1 MGTEKIEL
9 PWWPRERPPAR
20 ERAPL
25 TRAEIVDAAIRMI
38 DRDGL
43 EALSMRR
50 LAEACKVSV
59 TSLYWRVQNKEELLE
74 LVVDA
79 LAGEVNALY
88 ASSHGRSWRE
98 NAATFARAV
107 RAVVREDHP
116 QAAILFLPRMALGP
130 NVLDGMDLLLAAL
143 RQAGLEGEP
152 LYFAY
157 WSVLTYAYGAAIRE
171 AATVTSD
178 PGPRDTASRDLA
190 AVLSPERFANVLAVA
205 PVIARGDPAAQ
216 FEYGL
221 QRLLDGIAL
230 SLGETKE

>member
-1 MGTEKIEL
+1 MGTDKIQL
-9 PWWPRERPPAR
+9 PWWPQERLPAR

-25 TRAEIVDAAIRMI
+25 TRSEIVNAAIEVI

-50 LAEACKVSV
+50 LAEELSASV
-59 TSLYWRVQNKEELLE
+59 TSLYWRVQNKDELLE

-79 LAGEVNALY
+79 LAGEVNVRY
-88 ASSHGRSWRE
+88 QSSPGRSWRE
-98 NAATFARAV
+98 NATTFARAV
-107 RAVVREDHP
+107 RMVVREEHP
-116 QAAILFLPRMALGP
+116 RAAILFLPRMALGP
-130 NVLDGMDLLLAAL
+130 NVLDGMELLLAAL
-143 RQAGLEGEP
+143 REAGLEGEG

-157 WSVLTYAYGAAIRE
+157 WSLLTYAYGAAIRE

-178 PGPRDTASRDLA
+178 PGPRDSASRDLA
-190 AVLSPERFANVLAVA
+190 AVLSPERFANVVAVA
-205 PVIARGDPAAQ
+205 PVIARGDLAAQ

-230 SLGETKE
+230 SLGQAKE